1 MLPAFGTPY
10 LKNPLDDVARKY
22 LQFVD
27 LEFHA
32 DRIKSSKA
40 TGQQHSTKH
49 RKPNHPSCH

>member
-40 TGQQHSTKH
+40 TGTYSTKH